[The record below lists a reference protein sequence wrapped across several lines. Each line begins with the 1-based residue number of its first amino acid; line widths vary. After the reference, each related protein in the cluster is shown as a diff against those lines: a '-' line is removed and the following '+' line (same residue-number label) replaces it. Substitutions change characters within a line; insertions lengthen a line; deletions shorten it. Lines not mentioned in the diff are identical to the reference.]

1 MPPVPVATYSPQ
13 LPAPVHIATDWVT
26 HRHPN
31 CHLPTLT
38 ARSVNCHLLAL
49 TALSQ
54 LPPTHADCLL
64 SQLPPTHP
72 ASCPNCHLP
81 SRLSV
86 PVTTYVHISC
96 PICHLP
102 SVPDCHLLAWI
113 ATYPPQLPP
122 VPVAIYLP
130 DCPLSQMPPAH
141 NDCLLSKLHLPT
153 LPPVPTATYLS
164 QLPPNHPD
172 IHIFSC
178 KSQFCSKFLWVIEKK
193 AIKTLYGLLTGLLL
207 HKYTQAQKL
216 NNFLPCIN

>member
-1 MPPVPVATYSPQ
+1 MVTYSPQ
-13 LPAPVHIATDWVT
+13 LPPLCPKCPLSLLPPTHPNCLPVHIATDWVT

-38 ARSVNCHLLAL
+38 ARSLNCHLLAL

-72 ASCPNCHLP
+72 ASCPSCHLP
-81 SRLSV
+81 SRLFSV

-130 DCPLSQMPPAH
+130 DCPLSQMPPTH

-153 LPPVPTATYLS
+153 LPPVQTATYLS

-178 KSQFCSKFLWVIEKK
+178 KSQFCSSQILVSHRKES
-193 AIKTLYGLLTGLLL
+193 
-207 HKYTQAQKL
+207 H
-216 NNFLPCIN
+216 